1 MTDPRKLAGYD
12 AVWAMGLTGN
22 VHTNAL
28 IWRRV
33 DAALDAAL
41 AAVEAPERVV
51 EYRIRVEKTYR
62 DSRKAYLDTITTR
75 DAAAALRLLTVNRH
89 ADSVAY
95 FVSDAWIERRSV
107 AGWVRLSDNDLQEMR

>member
-1 MTDPRKLAGYD
+1 MNDSRKQAGYD
-12 AVWAMGLTGN
+12 AVWAMGLTDSAH
-22 VHTNAL
+22 VNAL

-41 AAVEAPERVV
+41 AVVETPDPTV

-62 DSRKAYLDTITTR
+62 DSRKAYLDSIHTT
-75 DAAAALRLLTVNRH
+75 DPSMAQRLLAVNRH